1 MEQMGKSAVKE
12 ADESKMGNIKM
23 CLKLSKNL
31 KGYDLEAFAA
41 DLLQSIVRR
50 PVL

>member
-1 MEQMGKSAVKE
+1 MGKSAVKE

-23 CLKLSKNL
+23 CLEL
-31 KGYDLEAFAA
+31 KGYDLGAFVA